1 MQNRKI
7 LFFTFW
13 YPNKNNQNFAIFV
26 KRHAQAISLK
36 NNIVVLA
43 FSFQHSKSVYLKE
56 IITNTENNIETHHI
70 YISSRFW
77 KLLYVCLPLHY
88 LIAKKYINKTI
99 RPGFAF
105 DIIHSNILFPCAIV
119 GHKLSKHYRCK
130 HIITEHWSKIDK
142 FFSRSLY
149 KSAGKKA
156 LDNAFAI
163 TCVSDFLVN
172 IVKKHT
178 ANKNLLIVPNVVN
191 SSQFY
196 PDTTIVKEPILTFIC
211 VAHWAPPKNPFY
223 FTDALQALH
232 TKHKLPPFQL
242 KIAGE
247 GQMLNT
253 IKNKQYT
260 YPIHYLGNLSPVDLN
275 HEFNSSH
282 IFLHGSDFET
292 FSVVIVEA
300 LMCGLPCVVS
310 PVGIAGSVINNGNG
324 AIAYN
329 TTKDWEEKILS
340 CYQITYYPEEISREI
355 TGKYNSSVIAE
366 LFDRL
371 YQKN

>member
-36 NNIVVLA
+36 NRIIVLA
-43 FSFQHSKSVYLKE
+43 FSFQHSKSFYHKE

-88 LIAKKYINKTI
+88 LIAKKYINNSI

-105 DIIHSNILFPCAIV
+105 DVIHSNILFPCAIV
-119 GHKLSKHYRCK
+119 GYKLSKHYQCK

-149 KSAGKKA
+149 KFAGKKA
-156 LDNAFAI
+156 LDHAHAI
-163 TCVSDFLVN
+163 TCVSDFLAN

-178 ANKNLLIVPNVVN
+178 NNKHIAIVPNVVD
-191 SSQFY
+191 SSQFHFD
-196 PDTTIVKEPILTFIC
+196 PNIPKEPVLTFIC
-211 VAHWAPPKNPFY
+211 VAHWAAPKNPFY
-223 FTDALQALH
+223 FTEALEALYA
-232 TKHKLPPFQL
+232 KQKLPSFQL

-247 GQMLNT
+247 GHLLNT
-253 IKNKQYT
+253 IKNKQYS
-260 YPIHYLGNLSPVDLN
+260 YPINYLGNLSPQQLN
-275 HEFNSSH
+275 TEFNRSH

-292 FSVVIVEA
+292 FSVVIIEA
-300 LMCGLPCVVS
+300 LMCGLPSVVS
-310 PVGIAGSVINNGNG
+310 PVGIARDVINDSNGF
-324 AIAYN
+324 ITDN
-329 TTKDWEEKILS
+329 TSKDWEEKILACS
-340 CYQITYYPEEISREI
+340 ENHYSSNFITDKIKHKYGKIPIS
-355 TGKYNSSVIAE
+355 G
-366 LFDRL
+366 LFDAV
-371 YQKN
+371 YQKL